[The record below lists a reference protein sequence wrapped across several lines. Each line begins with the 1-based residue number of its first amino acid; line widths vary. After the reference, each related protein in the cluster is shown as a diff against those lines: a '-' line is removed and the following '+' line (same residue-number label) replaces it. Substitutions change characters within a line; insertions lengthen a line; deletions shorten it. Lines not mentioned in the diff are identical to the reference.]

1 LAQAFSQAW
10 LALKLPR
17 FLAPLATMKACG
29 LIVLCQ
35 LWTAAAMSAQS
46 AAEAWLRNHQSPSD
60 GQLGELAT
68 ANPQAFAIVSALL
81 NKRHKNSLPEAERGP
96 DVFLKMM
103 GPRHLSA
110 AAEKTE
116 VAIPYNIPEGE
127 GSSTMAMDDAKTYNP
142 NSAEDK
148 DATMVDGL
156 LGAVANIAGKRGGK
170 IALLRNRYH
179 RNEEQQQ
186 QQQVADAV
194 FSNPF
199 GNIAQKK
206 ALPTR
211 PPMSEEEKEQRAAAG
226 LPLTDIPG
234 RSQALLV
241 EHAKPNLYNVAAVT
255 VAPDMERVETPKPKN
270 ALAAWLR

>member
-1 LAQAFSQAW
+1 LAP
-10 LALKLPR
+10 LKLPCQ
-17 FLAPLATMKACG
+17 FAPLATMKACA

-35 LWTAAAMSAQS
+35 LATAAATSVQS
-46 AAEAWLRNHQSPSD
+46 TAESWLHSHQSPSD

-81 NKRHKNSLPEAERGP
+81 NKRHKNTLPEAERGP
-96 DVFLKMM
+96 DVFRKMM

-110 AAEKTE
+110 AAEETKVT
-116 VAIPYNIPEGE
+116 IPYNIPEGE
-127 GSSTMAMDDAKTYNP
+127 GPSTMAMQDPKSYNP

-156 LGAVANIAGKRGGK
+156 LGAVANLAGKRGGK
-170 IALLRNRYH
+170 IALLRKRYH
-179 RNEEQQQ
+179 RSDEQQQ
-186 QQQVADAV
+186 QVTDAV

-199 GNIAQKK
+199 GHSAPKK
-206 ALPTR
+206 AVATR

-234 RSQALLV
+234 PSQALLV
-241 EHAKPNLYNVAAVT
+241 EHAAPSLYNVAAVT

-270 ALAAWLR
+270 ALSAWLR